1 MNSETWAK
9 HLPLRLGASLVL
21 YMFALP
27 TPHAGEAANRI
38 YRCTDAQGKV
48 YVTQTPPPECL
59 GRPTDVLNKRGTVVQ
74 RDEGILTPQQQAQRD
89 AELKKKRDLEAAA
102 KEERRKAAAL
112 LNTYSSEK
120 DVEEARARA
129 LKENEEA
136 IAQTNKKIADVLKR
150 KKTLESEKEF
160 YAKTKPPAKL
170 QQDIQNNEIELKNQQ
185 ELLEARKKQV
195 ANINAKYDDDKK
207 RYIELTKNLPKR

>member
-9 HLPLRLGASLVL
+9 RLPLRLAASLIL
-21 YMFALP
+21 YLFALP
-27 TPHAGEAANRI
+27 APHAGEATNRI
-38 YRCTDAQGKV
+38 YRCTDAQGKT

-74 RDEGILTPQQQAQRD
+74 RDEGILTPQQQAQRE

-136 IAQTNKKIADVLKR
+136 IAQTNKKIAEVLKR

-170 QQDIQNNEIELKNQQ
+170 QQDIQNNDIELKNQQ

-195 ANINAKYDDDKK
+195 VNINAKYDDDKK